1 MTKKK
6 ATNSTDNT
14 NKYYE
19 VKVYDKD
26 GKLKEIIP
34 PSKVKELSWKN
45 FKGQTN
51 WRRKASK
58 EYKVFQAMKETEDN
72 NNA

>member
-6 ATNSTDNT
+6 TTNSTDST

-45 FKGQTN
+45 FKRQTN
-51 WRRKASK
+51 WRRQASK
-58 EYKVFQAMKETEDN
+58 EYKTFKAMKEMEDN